1 MTVENENN
9 GVQDT
14 TSAEQIAPE
23 TTAQESTLAGGAGEQ
38 QPSLV
43 DNNGQS
49 KNLNTND
56 NENPA
61 EPVVYDFRE
70 SIPEGM
76 ELDETTSN
84 EFSEIARGLNL
95 DNAQAN
101 QLASYGMAYTQR
113 MMQAL
118 ENQQAEQQKAWADET
133 RQALGAKF
141 NEEIGFVGTA
151 LDKLEPLVPG
161 LRQALNIGGIG
172 NRVEIVKALA
182 QVGRMVAEDNGHA
195 ATDTSGAAP
204 SGSRYPNTNFNDY
217 K

>member
-1 MTVENENN
+1 MTVENENTAT
-9 GVQDT
+9 Q
-14 TSAEQIAPE
+14 E
-23 TTAQESTLAGGAGEQ
+23 TTNAEESTQETAQTTQESTLAGNAGEHGY
-38 QPSLV
+38 PS
-43 DNNGQS
+43 NCQT
-49 KNLNTND
+49 KNLNPNQS
-56 NENPA
+56 ESPA
-61 EPVVYDFRE
+61 EPIAYDFHE
-70 SIPEGM
+70 SVPEGM

-84 EFSEIARGLNL
+84 EFSEIARGMKL

-101 QLASYGMAYTQR
+101 QLARPGMAYAQR
-113 MMQAL
+113 MTQAL

-141 NEEIGFVGTA
+141 NEEIGYVGTA

-195 ATDTSGAAP
+195 ATDTSGATP
-204 SGSRYPNTNFNDY
+204 SGNRYPNTNFNDY